1 MNFVGYVACY
11 LSILLNSYVLF
22 WCYSKTGVER
32 KTSKLKC
39 LLSILTVSLS
49 VFVVNMFITKS
60 LKFILIY
67 IIMCLFFYYNFG
79 EKNKIIALFVRTLII
94 YVVMII
100 SDVFSSI
107 ILMQFDFSSM
117 MNKINYL
124 KALGTLLNSVSMF
137 ILFNLDKL
145 VIIIKKI
152 LTIIVSSKNSVVFT
166 FCFLTFI
173 AIIIIDCFHKDYATI
188 STFLLSSVILI
199 FLIFLIA
206 ILLYQYFK
214 RKTAEDEKQQLQAL
228 MHEYEN
234 VLNQTSENRHE
245 MLNDLLILRSI
256 ADKNSSE
263 FTRTLDGIIRQYDTK
278 KFKKYTSLAKL
289 PTGVKGMIYYK
300 IAFINENEI
309 NFDTVVNG
317 VDYAKFEAMDKELY
331 YKVCKILGI
340 LMDNAIDAC
349 VDSDKKKL
357 VVSVYTENEDL
368 CVEIDNSYSGIIDKD
383 GIKKK
388 GYTTKGKNHG
398 YGLTILNRI
407 VDETKE
413 LKFEQSINEEDK
425 LFTSIL
431 KIKL

>member
-11 LSILLNSYVLF
+11 LAILLNSYVLF

-245 MLNDLLILRSI
+245 MLNDLLILRNI

-368 CVEIDNSYSGIIDKD
+368 CVEIDNSYSGIVDAD
-383 GIKKK
+383 EIKKK

-413 LKFEQSINEEDK
+413 LEFEQSINDKDK

>member
-32 KTSKLKC
+32 KSSKIEC
-39 LLSILTVSLS
+39 LVSVIVLS
-49 VFVVNMFITKS
+49 VFVYLVNV
-60 LKFILIY
+60 
-67 IIMCLFFYYNFG
+67 
-79 EKNKIIALFVRTLII
+79 FVGTSFKWIVVYTLITLLFYFNYKEGMYNVI
-94 YVVMII
+94 FKSIIVYVIMIFADI
-100 SDVFSSI
+100 VSSI
-107 ILMQFDFSSM
+107 VLIVFVKSVNIETVNLF
-117 MNKINYL
+117 
-124 KALGTLLNSVSMF
+124 KALGSFLNSTCMFLMFSFKPFVKLINSFFSKILKKSYLPVICVSF
-137 ILFNLDKL
+137 FLLFVFWLIEYYHKVIFSSDT
-145 VIIIKKI
+145 IIIS
-152 LTIIVSSKNSVVFT
+152 IIVMLFLMFLFVMLALQYLKNKNNE
-166 FCFLTFI
+166 I
-173 AIIIIDCFHKDYATI
+173 
-188 STFLLSSVILI
+188 
-199 FLIFLIA
+199 
-206 ILLYQYFK
+206 Q
-214 RKTAEDEKQQLQAL
+214 KQQLLVL

-245 MLNDLLILRSI
+245 MLNDLLILKSI

-357 VVSVYTENEDL
+357 VVSVYTETEDL
-368 CVEIDNSYSGIIDKD
+368 CVEIDNSYSGIVDTD
-383 GIKKK
+383 EIKKK

-407 VDETKE
+407 VDETEE
-413 LKFEQSINEEDK
+413 LEFEQSINDNDK

>member
-1 MNFVGYVACY
+1 MNFVGYLACY

-22 WCYSKTGVER
+22 WCYSKIDTRREVSR
-32 KTSKLKC
+32 LRV
-39 LLSILTVSLS
+39 LLSVFVGSIL
-49 VFVVNMFITKS
+49 VFVVNMFITTYI
-60 LKFILIY
+60 KFILIY
-67 IIMCLFFYYNFG
+67 LIMCFMFYYNF
-79 EKNKIIALFVRTLII
+79 NNQNRISTLLIKTLGI
-94 YVVMII
+94 YILMTI

-107 ILMQFDFSSM
+107 ILMQFDLSSLM
-117 MNKINYL
+117 DKINYL
-124 KALGTLLNSVSMF
+124 KALGTLLNSVSMI
-137 ILFNLDKL
+137 ILFNLNKL
-145 VIIIKKI
+145 VACFKNVVTLIIG
-152 LTIIVSSKNSVVFT
+152 SKNNLVLF
-166 FCFLTFI
+166 FGLLTLTTI
-173 AIIIIDCFHKDYATI
+173 WIIDCFHQDNASV
-188 STFLLSSVILI
+188 STFILAVTILI
-199 FLIFLIA
+199 FLSLLIA
-206 ILLYQYFK
+206 ILIYQYFK
-214 RKTAEDEKQQLQAL
+214 RKTVEDEKQQLQAL

-357 VVSVYTENEDL
+357 VVSVYTENKDL
-368 CVEIDNSYSGIIDKD
+368 CVEIDNSSSGIVDTDEIM
-383 GIKKK
+383 KK

>member
-11 LSILLNSYVLF
+11 LSILLNLAVLV

-32 KTSKLKC
+32 KS
-39 LLSILTVSLS
+39 
-49 VFVVNMFITKS
+49 
-60 LKFILIY
+60 
-67 IIMCLFFYYNFG
+67 
-79 EKNKIIALFVRTLII
+79 NKIKCAISLVILSALVYLVNVFIGTSFKWIAVYTLITLLFSFNYREDVY
-94 YVVMII
+94 YVIFKSIIVYVIMIFADII
-100 SDVFSSI
+100 SSI
-107 ILMQFDFSSM
+107 VLMAFVKSVNVETVNLF
-117 MNKINYL
+117 
-124 KALGTLLNSVSMF
+124 KALGSFLNSTCMFVMFSFKPFVKLINLFFSKILKKSYLPVICVSF
-137 ILFNLDKL
+137 FLLFVFWLIEYYHKVIFSSDT
-145 VIIIKKI
+145 IIIS
-152 LTIIVSSKNSVVFT
+152 IIVMLFLMFLFVMLALQYLKNKNNE
-166 FCFLTFI
+166 I
-173 AIIIIDCFHKDYATI
+173 
-188 STFLLSSVILI
+188 
-199 FLIFLIA
+199 
-206 ILLYQYFK
+206 Q
-214 RKTAEDEKQQLQAL
+214 KQQLLVL

-368 CVEIDNSYSGIIDKD
+368 CVEIDNSYSGILDKD

-413 LKFEQSINEEDK
+413 LEFEQSINEEDK

>member
-32 KTSKLKC
+32 KSSKIEC
-39 LLSILTVSLS
+39 LVSVIVLS
-49 VFVVNMFITKS
+49 VFVYLVNV
-60 LKFILIY
+60 
-67 IIMCLFFYYNFG
+67 
-79 EKNKIIALFVRTLII
+79 FVGTSFKWIVVYTLITLLFYFNYKEGMYNVI
-94 YVVMII
+94 FKSIIVYVIMIFADI
-100 SDVFSSI
+100 VSSI
-107 ILMQFDFSSM
+107 VLIVFVKSVNIETVNLF
-117 MNKINYL
+117 
-124 KALGTLLNSVSMF
+124 KALGSFLNSTCMFLMFSFKPFVKLINSFFSKILKKSYLPVICVSF
-137 ILFNLDKL
+137 FLLFVFWLIEYYHKVIFSSDT
-145 VIIIKKI
+145 IIIS
-152 LTIIVSSKNSVVFT
+152 IIVMLFLMFLFVMLALQYLKNKNNE
-166 FCFLTFI
+166 I
-173 AIIIIDCFHKDYATI
+173 
-188 STFLLSSVILI
+188 
-199 FLIFLIA
+199 
-206 ILLYQYFK
+206 Q
-214 RKTAEDEKQQLQAL
+214 KQQLLVL

-256 ADKNSSE
+256 SDKNSSE

-357 VVSVYTENEDL
+357 VVSVYTETEDL
-368 CVEIDNSYSGIIDKD
+368 CVEIDNSYSGIVDTD
-383 GIKKK
+383 EIKKK

-413 LKFEQSINEEDK
+413 LEFEQSINDNDK

>member
-22 WCYSKTGVER
+22 WCYSKIDTRR
-32 KTSKLKC
+32 KVSRLRV
-39 LLSILTVSLS
+39 LLSVFVGSIL
-49 VFVVNMFITKS
+49 VFVVNMFITTYI
-60 LKFILIY
+60 KFILIY
-67 IIMCLFFYYNFG
+67 LIMCFMFYYNFNNQ
-79 EKNKIIALFVRTLII
+79 NKISTLLIKTLGI
-94 YVVMII
+94 YILMTI

-107 ILMQFDFSSM
+107 ILMQFDLSSLM
-117 MNKINYL
+117 DKINYL
-124 KALGTLLNSVSMF
+124 KALGTLLNSISM
-137 ILFNLDKL
+137 IVLFNLNKL
-145 VIIIKKI
+145 VGCFKTVVTLIIG
-152 LTIIVSSKNSVVFT
+152 SKNNLVLF
-166 FCFLTFI
+166 FGLLTLTTI
-173 AIIIIDCFHKDYATI
+173 WIIDCFHQDNASV
-188 STFLLSSVILI
+188 STFILAVTILI
-199 FLIFLIA
+199 FLSLLIA
-206 ILLYQYFK
+206 ILIYQYFK

-317 VDYAKFEAMDKELY
+317 VDYAKFEAMDKDLY

-368 CVEIDNSYSGIIDKD
+368 CVEIDNSYSGIVDKD

-407 VDETKE
+407 VYETEE
-413 LKFEQSINEEDK
+413 LEFEQSINDKDK

>member
-11 LSILLNSYVLF
+11 LAILLNSYVLF

-32 KTSKLKC
+32 KTSKLKYFFSVLIISILVFIVNMCVTTSVKFVLIYLLMC
-39 LLSILTVSLS
+39 LLYYYNYEEKYLYFTL
-49 VFVVNMFITKS
+49 FKT
-60 LKFILIY
+60 ILIY
-67 IIMCLFFYYNFG
+67 ILMFITD
-79 EKNKIIALFVRTLII
+79 IIASL
-94 YVVMII
+94 
-100 SDVFSSI
+100 
-107 ILMQFDFSSM
+107 ILMNLTVPTNPDV
-117 MNKINYL
+117 INLL
-124 KALGTLLNSVSMF
+124 KALGTLLNSILMF
-137 ILFNLDKL
+137 GLFKINYFVNLLNNFLSK
-145 VIIIKKI
+145 IMKKEAKI
-152 LTIIVSSKNSVVFT
+152 LTIF
-166 FCFLTFI
+166 
-173 AIIIIDCFHKDYATI
+173 
-188 STFLLSSVILI
+188 
-199 FLIFLIA
+199 A
-206 ILLYQYFK
+206 ILLLITLWCIGFEYRLHASFVSFVSLITVVIFLCLMVSVMVYQYFNNK
-214 RKTAEDEKQQLQAL
+214 EVENEKQQLQEL

-317 VDYAKFEAMDKELY
+317 VDYAKFEAMNKDLY

-368 CVEIDNSYSGIIDKD
+368 CVEIDNNYSGIVDKD

-407 VDETKE
+407 IDETEE
-413 LKFEQSINEEDK
+413 LEFEQSINDKDK

>member
-11 LSILLNSYVLF
+11 VATVINLVVLVY
-22 WCYSKTGVER
+22 CYSKTNSEVGI
-32 KTSKLKC
+32 SKFKKYFFTMLISA
-39 LLSILTVSLS
+39 L
-49 VFVVNMFITKS
+49 VFVVNMYVTTS
-60 LKFILIY
+60 VKFVLIYLLLCLLFYLNYREKYLYLTLFKTILIY
-67 IIMCLFFYYNFG
+67 ILMFITD
-79 EKNKIIALFVRTLII
+79 IIASL
-94 YVVMII
+94 
-100 SDVFSSI
+100 
-107 ILMQFDFSSM
+107 ILMNLTVPTNPDV
-117 MNKINYL
+117 INLL
-124 KALGTLLNSVSMF
+124 KALGTLLNSILMFGLFKINYFVNLLNKFLSM
-137 ILFNLDKL
+137 IMK
-145 VIIIKKI
+145 KEAKI
-152 LTIIVSSKNSVVFT
+152 LTIF
-166 FCFLTFI
+166 
-173 AIIIIDCFHKDYATI
+173 
-188 STFLLSSVILI
+188 
-199 FLIFLIA
+199 A
-206 ILLYQYFK
+206 ILLLITLWCIGFEYRLHASFVSFVSLITIVIFLCLMVSVMVYQYFNNK
-214 RKTAEDEKQQLQAL
+214 EVENEKQQLQVL

-368 CVEIDNSYSGIIDKD
+368 CVEIDNSYSGIVDKD

-413 LKFEQSINEEDK
+413 LEFEQSINDKDK

>member
-32 KTSKLKC
+32 KTSKLKYFFSVLIISILVFIVNMCVTTSVKFVLIYLLMC
-39 LLSILTVSLS
+39 LLYYYNYEEKYLYFTL
-49 VFVVNMFITKS
+49 FKT
-60 LKFILIY
+60 ILIY
-67 IIMCLFFYYNFG
+67 ILMFITD
-79 EKNKIIALFVRTLII
+79 IIASL
-94 YVVMII
+94 
-100 SDVFSSI
+100 
-107 ILMQFDFSSM
+107 ILMNLTVPTNPDV
-117 MNKINYL
+117 INLL
-124 KALGTLLNSVSMF
+124 KALGTLLNSILIFGLFKINYFVNLLNKFLSM
-137 ILFNLDKL
+137 IMK
-145 VIIIKKI
+145 KEAKI
-152 LTIIVSSKNSVVFT
+152 LTIF
-166 FCFLTFI
+166 
-173 AIIIIDCFHKDYATI
+173 
-188 STFLLSSVILI
+188 
-199 FLIFLIA
+199 A
-206 ILLYQYFK
+206 ILLLITLWCMGFEYRLHASFVSFVSLITIVIFLCLMVSVMVYQYFNNK
-214 RKTAEDEKQQLQAL
+214 EVENEKQQLQVL

-234 VLNQTSENRHE
+234 VLNQTSENIHE
-245 MLNDLLILRSI
+245 MLNDLLILKSI

-317 VDYAKFEAMDKELY
+317 VDYAKFEAMDKDLY

-368 CVEIDNSYSGIIDKD
+368 CVEIDNSYSGIVDKD

-407 VDETKE
+407 VDETEE
-413 LKFEQSINEEDK
+413 LNFEQSINEEDK

>member
-32 KTSKLKC
+32 KTSKLKYFFSVLIISILVFIVNMCVTTSVKFVLIYLLMC
-39 LLSILTVSLS
+39 LLYYYNYEEKYLYFTL
-49 VFVVNMFITKS
+49 FKT
-60 LKFILIY
+60 ILIY
-67 IIMCLFFYYNFG
+67 ILMFI
-79 EKNKIIALFVRTLII
+79 TD
-94 YVVMII
+94 II
-100 SDVFSSI
+100 SSL
-107 ILMQFDFSSM
+107 ILMNLTVPTNPDV
-117 MNKINYL
+117 INLL
-124 KALGTLLNSVSMF
+124 KALGTLLNSILMF
-137 ILFNLDKL
+137 GLFKINYFVNLLNKFL
-145 VIIIKKI
+145 SKIMKKEAKI
-152 LTIIVSSKNSVVFT
+152 LTIF
-166 FCFLTFI
+166 
-173 AIIIIDCFHKDYATI
+173 
-188 STFLLSSVILI
+188 
-199 FLIFLIA
+199 A
-206 ILLYQYFK
+206 ILLLITLWCVGFEYRLHASFVSFVSLITIVIFLCLMVSVMVYQYFNNK
-214 RKTAEDEKQQLQAL
+214 EVENEKQQLQVL

-263 FTRTLDGIIRQYDTK
+263 FTRTLDGVIRQYDTK

-317 VDYAKFEAMDKELY
+317 VDYAKFEAMNKELY

-340 LMDNAIDAC
+340 IMDNAIDAC

-368 CVEIDNSYSGIIDKD
+368 CVEIDNSYSGVVDTD

-407 VDETKE
+407 IDETEE
-413 LKFEQSINEEDK
+413 LEFEQSINDKDK

>member
-32 KTSKLKC
+32 KSSKIEC
-39 LLSILTVSLS
+39 LVSVIVLS
-49 VFVVNMFITKS
+49 VFVYLVNV
-60 LKFILIY
+60 
-67 IIMCLFFYYNFG
+67 
-79 EKNKIIALFVRTLII
+79 FVGTSFKWIVVYTLITLLFYFNYKEGMYNVI
-94 YVVMII
+94 FKSIIVYVIMIFADI
-100 SDVFSSI
+100 VSSI
-107 ILMQFDFSSM
+107 VLIVFVKSVNIETVNLF
-117 MNKINYL
+117 
-124 KALGTLLNSVSMF
+124 KALGSFLNSTCMFLMFSFKPFVKLINSFFSKILKKSYLPVICVSF
-137 ILFNLDKL
+137 FLLFVFWLIEYYHKVIFSSDT
-145 VIIIKKI
+145 IIIS
-152 LTIIVSSKNSVVFT
+152 IIVMLFLMFLFVMLALQYLKNKNNE
-166 FCFLTFI
+166 I
-173 AIIIIDCFHKDYATI
+173 
-188 STFLLSSVILI
+188 
-199 FLIFLIA
+199 
-206 ILLYQYFK
+206 Q
-214 RKTAEDEKQQLQAL
+214 KQQLLVL

-289 PTGVKGMIYYK
+289 PTGVKGMSYYK

-357 VVSVYTENEDL
+357 VVSVYTETEDL
-368 CVEIDNSYSGIIDKD
+368 CVEIDNSYSGIVDTD
-383 GIKKK
+383 EIKKK

-413 LKFEQSINEEDK
+413 LEFEQSINDNDK

>member
-22 WCYSKTGVER
+22 WCYSKIDTRREVSR
-32 KTSKLKC
+32 LRV
-39 LLSILTVSLS
+39 LLSVFVGSIL
-49 VFVVNMFITKS
+49 VFVVNMFITTYI
-60 LKFILIY
+60 KFILIY
-67 IIMCLFFYYNFG
+67 LIMCFMFYYNYNNQ
-79 EKNKIIALFVRTLII
+79 NKISTLLIKTLGI
-94 YVVMII
+94 YILMTI

-107 ILMQFDFSSM
+107 ILMQFDLSSLM
-117 MNKINYL
+117 DKINYL
-124 KALGTLLNSVSMF
+124 KALGTLLNSISM
-137 ILFNLDKL
+137 IVLFNLNKL
-145 VIIIKKI
+145 VGCFKTVVTLIIG
-152 LTIIVSSKNSVVFT
+152 SKNNLVLF
-166 FCFLTFI
+166 FGLLTLTTI
-173 AIIIIDCFHKDYATI
+173 WIIDCFHQDNASV
-188 STFLLSSVILI
+188 STFILAVTILI
-199 FLIFLIA
+199 FLSLLIA
-206 ILLYQYFK
+206 ILIYQYFK

-256 ADKNSSE
+256 SDKNSSE

-368 CVEIDNSYSGIIDKD
+368 CVEIDNSYSGIVDTD
-383 GIKKK
+383 EIKKK

-413 LKFEQSINEEDK
+413 LEFEQSINDNDK

>member
-22 WCYSKTGVER
+22 WCYSKIDTRREVSR
-32 KTSKLKC
+32 LRV
-39 LLSILTVSLS
+39 LLSVFVGSIL
-49 VFVVNMFITKS
+49 VFVVNMFITTYI
-60 LKFILIY
+60 KFILIY
-67 IIMCLFFYYNFG
+67 LIMCFMFYYNF
-79 EKNKIIALFVRTLII
+79 NNQNRISTLLIKTLGI
-94 YVVMII
+94 YILMTI

-107 ILMQFDFSSM
+107 ILMQFDLSSLM
-117 MNKINYL
+117 DKINYL
-124 KALGTLLNSVSMF
+124 KALGTLLNSISM
-137 ILFNLDKL
+137 IVLFNLNKL
-145 VIIIKKI
+145 VGCFKTVVTLIIG
-152 LTIIVSSKNSVVFT
+152 SKNNLVLF
-166 FCFLTFI
+166 FGLLTLTTI
-173 AIIIIDCFHKDYATI
+173 WIIDCFHQDNASV
-188 STFLLSSVILI
+188 STFILAVTILI
-199 FLIFLIA
+199 FLSLLIA
-206 ILLYQYFK
+206 ILIYQYFK

-317 VDYAKFEAMDKELY
+317 VDYAKFEAMDKDLY

>member
-11 LSILLNSYVLF
+11 LSILLNLAVLV

-32 KTSKLKC
+32 KSNKIKC
-39 LLSILTVSLS
+39 AISLVILSALVYLVN
-49 VFVVNMFITKS
+49 VFVGTSFKW
-60 LKFILIY
+60 
-67 IIMCLFFYYNFG
+67 
-79 EKNKIIALFVRTLII
+79 IAVYTLITLLFSFNYREDVY
-94 YVVMII
+94 YVIFKSIIVYVIMIFADII
-100 SDVFSSI
+100 SSI
-107 ILMQFDFSSM
+107 VLMAFVKSVNVETVNLF
-117 MNKINYL
+117 
-124 KALGTLLNSVSMF
+124 KALGSFLNSTCMFVMFSFKPFVKLINLFFSKILKKSYLPVICVSF
-137 ILFNLDKL
+137 FLLFVFWLIEYYHKVIFSSDT
-145 VIIIKKI
+145 IIIS
-152 LTIIVSSKNSVVFT
+152 IIVMLFLMFLFVMLALQYLKNKNNE
-166 FCFLTFI
+166 I
-173 AIIIIDCFHKDYATI
+173 
-188 STFLLSSVILI
+188 
-199 FLIFLIA
+199 
-206 ILLYQYFK
+206 Q
-214 RKTAEDEKQQLQAL
+214 KQQLLVL

-317 VDYAKFEAMDKELY
+317 VDYAKFEAMNKDLY

-357 VVSVYTENEDL
+357 IVSVYTENEDL
-368 CVEIDNSYSGIIDKD
+368 CVEIDNSYSGIVDKD

-413 LKFEQSINEEDK
+413 LEFEQSINEEDK

>member
-22 WCYSKTGVER
+22 WCYSKIDTRREVSR
-32 KTSKLKC
+32 LRV
-39 LLSILTVSLS
+39 LLSVFVGSIL
-49 VFVVNMFITKS
+49 VFVVNMFITTYI
-60 LKFILIY
+60 KFILIY
-67 IIMCLFFYYNFG
+67 LIMCFMFYYNYNNQ
-79 EKNKIIALFVRTLII
+79 NKISTLLIKTLGI
-94 YVVMII
+94 YILMTI

-107 ILMQFDFSSM
+107 ILMQFDLSSLM
-117 MNKINYL
+117 DKINYL
-124 KALGTLLNSVSMF
+124 KALGTLLNSISM
-137 ILFNLDKL
+137 IVLFNLNKL
-145 VIIIKKI
+145 VGCFKTVVTLIIG
-152 LTIIVSSKNSVVFT
+152 SKNNLVLF
-166 FCFLTFI
+166 FGLLTLTTI
-173 AIIIIDCFHKDYATI
+173 WIIDCFHQDNASV
-188 STFLLSSVILI
+188 STFILAVTILI
-199 FLIFLIA
+199 FLSLLIA
-206 ILLYQYFK
+206 ILIYQYFK
-214 RKTAEDEKQQLQAL
+214 RKTAEDEKQQLQVL

-234 VLNQTSENRHE
+234 ILNQTSENRHE
-245 MLNDLLILRSI
+245 MLNDLLILRSVS
-256 ADKNSSE
+256 DKNSSE
-263 FTRTLDGIIRQYDTK
+263 FTRSLDGIIRQYDTK

-349 VDSDKKKL
+349 VESDKKKL
-357 VVSVYTENEDL
+357 VVSVYTENEAL
-368 CVEIDNSYSGIIDKD
+368 CVEIDNSYSGIVDKD

-398 YGLTILNRI
+398 HGLTILNRI
-407 VDETKE
+407 IDETEE
-413 LKFEQSINEEDK
+413 LEFEQSINDNDK

>member
-11 LSILLNSYVLF
+11 LAILLNSYVLF

-32 KTSKLKC
+32 KTSKLKYFFSVLIISILVFIVNMCVTTSVKFVLIYLLMC
-39 LLSILTVSLS
+39 LLYYYNYEEKYLYFTL
-49 VFVVNMFITKS
+49 FKT
-60 LKFILIY
+60 ILIY
-67 IIMCLFFYYNFG
+67 ILMFITD
-79 EKNKIIALFVRTLII
+79 IIASL
-94 YVVMII
+94 
-100 SDVFSSI
+100 
-107 ILMQFDFSSM
+107 ILMNLTVPTNPDV
-117 MNKINYL
+117 INLL
-124 KALGTLLNSVSMF
+124 KALGTLLNSILIFGLFKINYFVNLLNKFLSM
-137 ILFNLDKL
+137 IMK
-145 VIIIKKI
+145 KEAKI
-152 LTIIVSSKNSVVFT
+152 LTIF
-166 FCFLTFI
+166 
-173 AIIIIDCFHKDYATI
+173 
-188 STFLLSSVILI
+188 
-199 FLIFLIA
+199 A
-206 ILLYQYFK
+206 ILLLITLWCMGFEYRLHASFVSFVSLITIVIFLCLMVSVMVYQYFNNK
-214 RKTAEDEKQQLQAL
+214 EVENEKQQLQVL
-228 MHEYEN
+228 MPEYEN

-317 VDYAKFEAMDKELY
+317 VDYAKFEAMDKDLY

-349 VDSDKKKL
+349 VDSNKKKL

-368 CVEIDNSYSGIIDKD
+368 CVEIDNSYSGIVDKD

-407 VDETKE
+407 VDETEE
-413 LKFEQSINEEDK
+413 LNFEQSINEEDK

>member
-11 LSILLNSYVLF
+11 VATVINLVVLVY
-22 WCYSKTGVER
+22 CYSKTNSEVGI
-32 KTSKLKC
+32 SKFKKYFFTMLISA
-39 LLSILTVSLS
+39 L
-49 VFVVNMFITKS
+49 VFVVNMYVTTS
-60 LKFILIY
+60 VKFVLIYLLLCLLFYLNYREKYLYLTLFKTILIY
-67 IIMCLFFYYNFG
+67 ILMFITD
-79 EKNKIIALFVRTLII
+79 IIASL
-94 YVVMII
+94 
-100 SDVFSSI
+100 
-107 ILMQFDFSSM
+107 ILMNLTVPTNPDV
-117 MNKINYL
+117 INLL
-124 KALGTLLNSVSMF
+124 KALGTLLNSILMFGLFKINYFVNLLNKFLSM
-137 ILFNLDKL
+137 IMK
-145 VIIIKKI
+145 KEAKI
-152 LTIIVSSKNSVVFT
+152 LTIF
-166 FCFLTFI
+166 
-173 AIIIIDCFHKDYATI
+173 
-188 STFLLSSVILI
+188 
-199 FLIFLIA
+199 A
-206 ILLYQYFK
+206 ILLLITLWCIGFEYRLHASFVSFVSLITIVIFLCLMVSVMVYQYFNNK
-214 RKTAEDEKQQLQAL
+214 EVENEKQQLQVL

-340 LMDNAIDAC
+340 LMDNTIDAC

-368 CVEIDNSYSGIIDKD
+368 CVEIDNSYSGIVDKD

-413 LKFEQSINEEDK
+413 LEFEQSINDKDK

>member
-11 LSILLNSYVLF
+11 LSILLNLAVLV
-22 WCYSKTGVER
+22 WCYSKTGTTR
-32 KTSKLKC
+32 KSNKLNC
-39 LLSILTVSLS
+39 FFSIAFCAFIMFFTNL
-49 VFVVNMFITKS
+49 FVTTYV
-60 LKFILIY
+60 KFILIY
-67 IIMCLFFYYNFG
+67 ILLSLLFHYNFNNQ
-79 EKNKIIALFVRTLII
+79 NKLSTLLIKTLCI
-94 YVVMII
+94 YILMTI

-107 ILMQFDFSSM
+107 ILMQFDLSALVG
-117 MNKINYL
+117 KIDYL
-124 KALGTLLNSVSMF
+124 KALGTLLNSISM
-137 ILFNLDKL
+137 IVLFNLNKL
-145 VIIIKKI
+145 VANFKNFVTLIIE
-152 LTIIVSSKNSVVFT
+152 SKNNVVFS
-166 FCFLTFI
+166 FGLLTLTTI
-173 AIIIIDCFHKDYATI
+173 WIIDCFHHDNASV
-188 STFLLSSVILI
+188 STFILAVTILI
-199 FLIFLIA
+199 FLSSTIVILI
-206 ILLYQYFK
+206 YQYFK
-214 RKTAEDEKQQLQAL
+214 RKIAENEKQQLQEL
-228 MHEYEN
+228 MYEYEN

-317 VDYAKFEAMDKELY
+317 VDYAKFEAMDKDLY

-368 CVEIDNSYSGIIDKD
+368 CVEIDNSYSGIVDKD

-407 VDETKE
+407 VDETEE
-413 LKFEQSINEEDK
+413 LNFEQSINDKDK

>member
-32 KTSKLKC
+32 KTSKLKYFFSVLIISILVFIVNMCVTTSVKFVLIYLLMC
-39 LLSILTVSLS
+39 LLYYYNYEEKYLYFTL
-49 VFVVNMFITKS
+49 FKT
-60 LKFILIY
+60 ILIY
-67 IIMCLFFYYNFG
+67 ILMFITD
-79 EKNKIIALFVRTLII
+79 IIASL
-94 YVVMII
+94 
-100 SDVFSSI
+100 
-107 ILMQFDFSSM
+107 ILMNLTVPTNPDV
-117 MNKINYL
+117 INLL
-124 KALGTLLNSVSMF
+124 KALGTLLNSILIFGLFKINYFVNLLNKFLSM
-137 ILFNLDKL
+137 IMK
-145 VIIIKKI
+145 KEAKI
-152 LTIIVSSKNSVVFT
+152 LTIF
-166 FCFLTFI
+166 
-173 AIIIIDCFHKDYATI
+173 
-188 STFLLSSVILI
+188 
-199 FLIFLIA
+199 A
-206 ILLYQYFK
+206 ILLLITLWCMGFEYRLHASFVSFVSLITIVIFLCLMVSVMVYQYFNNK
-214 RKTAEDEKQQLQAL
+214 EVENEKQQLQVL

-234 VLNQTSENRHE
+234 VLNQISENRHE

-317 VDYAKFEAMDKELY
+317 VDYAKFEAMDKDLY

-349 VDSDKKKL
+349 VDSNKKKL

-368 CVEIDNSYSGIIDKD
+368 CVEIDNSYSGIVDKD

-407 VDETKE
+407 VDETEE
-413 LKFEQSINEEDK
+413 LNFEQSINEEDK

>member
-32 KTSKLKC
+32 KSSKIEC
-39 LLSILTVSLS
+39 LVSVIVLS
-49 VFVVNMFITKS
+49 VFVYLVNV
-60 LKFILIY
+60 
-67 IIMCLFFYYNFG
+67 
-79 EKNKIIALFVRTLII
+79 FVGTSFKWIVVYTLITLLFYFNYKEGMYNVI
-94 YVVMII
+94 FKSIIVYVIMIFADI
-100 SDVFSSI
+100 VSSI
-107 ILMQFDFSSM
+107 VLIVFVKSVNIETVNLF
-117 MNKINYL
+117 
-124 KALGTLLNSVSMF
+124 KALGSFLNSTCMFLMFSFKPFVKLINLFFSKILKKSYLPVICVSF
-137 ILFNLDKL
+137 FLLFVFWLIEYYHKVIFSSDT
-145 VIIIKKI
+145 IIIS
-152 LTIIVSSKNSVVFT
+152 IIVMLFLMFLFVMLALQYLKNKNNE
-166 FCFLTFI
+166 I
-173 AIIIIDCFHKDYATI
+173 
-188 STFLLSSVILI
+188 
-199 FLIFLIA
+199 
-206 ILLYQYFK
+206 Q
-214 RKTAEDEKQQLQAL
+214 KQQLLVL

-317 VDYAKFEAMDKELY
+317 VDYAKFEAMDKDLY

-368 CVEIDNSYSGIIDKD
+368 CVEIDNSYSGIVDKD

-413 LKFEQSINEEDK
+413 LEFEQSINDIDK

>member
-32 KTSKLKC
+32 KTSKLKYFFSV
-39 LLSILTVSLS
+39 LIISIL
-49 VFVVNMFITKS
+49 VFIVNMCVTTS
-60 LKFILIY
+60 VKFVLIYLLMCMLYYYNYEEKYLYFTLFKTILIY
-67 IIMCLFFYYNFG
+67 ILMFITD
-79 EKNKIIALFVRTLII
+79 IIASL
-94 YVVMII
+94 
-100 SDVFSSI
+100 
-107 ILMQFDFSSM
+107 ILMNLTVPTNPDV
-117 MNKINYL
+117 INLL
-124 KALGTLLNSVSMF
+124 KALGTLLNSILMFGLFKINYFVNLLNKFLSM
-137 ILFNLDKL
+137 IMK
-145 VIIIKKI
+145 KEAKI
-152 LTIIVSSKNSVVFT
+152 LTIF
-166 FCFLTFI
+166 
-173 AIIIIDCFHKDYATI
+173 
-188 STFLLSSVILI
+188 
-199 FLIFLIA
+199 A
-206 ILLYQYFK
+206 ILLLITLWCMGFEYRLHASFVSFVSLITIVIFLCLMVSVMVYQYFNNK
-214 RKTAEDEKQQLQAL
+214 EVENEKQQLQVL

-317 VDYAKFEAMDKELY
+317 VDYAKFEAMDKDLY
-331 YKVCKILGI
+331 YKVCKILEI

-368 CVEIDNSYSGIIDKD
+368 CVEIDNSYSGIVDKD

-398 YGLTILNRI
+398 HGLTILNRI
-407 VDETKE
+407 IDETEE
-413 LKFEQSINEEDK
+413 LEFEQSINDKDK
-425 LFTSIL
+425 LFISIL

>member
-11 LSILLNSYVLF
+11 IATIINTFVLLN
-22 WCYSKTGVER
+22 CYSKTNCE
-32 KTSKLKC
+32 
-39 LLSILTVSLS
+39 VSLS
-49 VFVVNMFITKS
+49 KVKNFISVIGISTLVFLVNMFVTTS
-60 LKFILIY
+60 VKFVLIYLLMCALFNYNYREKYLYLTLFKAILIY
-67 IIMCLFFYYNFG
+67 ISMFITDIVASL
-79 EKNKIIALFVRTLII
+79 
-94 YVVMII
+94 
-100 SDVFSSI
+100 
-107 ILMQFDFSSM
+107 ILMNLSVPSNPDV
-117 MNKINYL
+117 INLL
-124 KALGTLLNSVSMF
+124 KALATLLNSILMF
-137 ILFNLDKL
+137 GLFKISNFVNLFNKFLSK
-145 VIIIKKI
+145 IMKKEAKI
-152 LTIIVSSKNSVVFT
+152 LTIF
-166 FCFLTFI
+166 
-173 AIIIIDCFHKDYATI
+173 
-188 STFLLSSVILI
+188 
-199 FLIFLIA
+199 A
-206 ILLYQYFK
+206 ILLLITLWCVGFEYRLHASFVSFVSLITIVMFLCLMVSVMVYQYFNNK
-214 RKTAEDEKQQLQAL
+214 EVEKEKQQLLVL
-228 MHEYEN
+228 MHDYEN

-368 CVEIDNSYSGIIDKD
+368 CVEINNSYSGIVDKD

-413 LKFEQSINEEDK
+413 LEFEQSINDKDK

>member
-32 KTSKLKC
+32 KSSKIEC
-39 LLSILTVSLS
+39 LVSVIVLS
-49 VFVVNMFITKS
+49 VFVYLVNV
-60 LKFILIY
+60 
-67 IIMCLFFYYNFG
+67 
-79 EKNKIIALFVRTLII
+79 FVGTSFKWIVVYTLITLLFYFNYKEGMYNVI
-94 YVVMII
+94 FKSIIVYVIMIFADI
-100 SDVFSSI
+100 VSSI
-107 ILMQFDFSSM
+107 VLIVFVKSVNIETVNLF
-117 MNKINYL
+117 
-124 KALGTLLNSVSMF
+124 KALGSFLNSTCMFLMFSFKPFVKLINSFFSKILKKSYLPVICVSF
-137 ILFNLDKL
+137 FLLFVFWLIEYYHKVIFSSDT
-145 VIIIKKI
+145 IIIS
-152 LTIIVSSKNSVVFT
+152 IIVMLFLMFLFVMLALQYLKNKNNE
-166 FCFLTFI
+166 I
-173 AIIIIDCFHKDYATI
+173 
-188 STFLLSSVILI
+188 
-199 FLIFLIA
+199 
-206 ILLYQYFK
+206 Q
-214 RKTAEDEKQQLQAL
+214 KQQLLVL

-357 VVSVYTENEDL
+357 VVSVYTETEDL
-368 CVEIDNSYSGIIDKD
+368 CVKIDNSYSGIVDTD
-383 GIKKK
+383 EIKKK

-413 LKFEQSINEEDK
+413 LEFEQSINDNDK

>member
-11 LSILLNSYVLF
+11 LSILLNSHVLF

-32 KTSKLKC
+32 KSSKIEC
-39 LLSILTVSLS
+39 LVSVIVLS
-49 VFVVNMFITKS
+49 VFVYLVNV
-60 LKFILIY
+60 
-67 IIMCLFFYYNFG
+67 
-79 EKNKIIALFVRTLII
+79 FVGTSFKWIVVYTLITLLFYFNYKEGMYNVI
-94 YVVMII
+94 FKSIIVYVIMIFADI
-100 SDVFSSI
+100 VSSI
-107 ILMQFDFSSM
+107 VLIVFVKSVNIETVNLF
-117 MNKINYL
+117 
-124 KALGTLLNSVSMF
+124 KALGSFLNSTCMFLMFSFKPFVKLINSFFSKILKKSYLPVICVSF
-137 ILFNLDKL
+137 FLLFVFWLIEYYHKVIFSSDT
-145 VIIIKKI
+145 IIIS
-152 LTIIVSSKNSVVFT
+152 IIVMLFLMFLFVMLALQYLKNKNNE
-166 FCFLTFI
+166 I
-173 AIIIIDCFHKDYATI
+173 
-188 STFLLSSVILI
+188 
-199 FLIFLIA
+199 
-206 ILLYQYFK
+206 Q
-214 RKTAEDEKQQLQAL
+214 KQQLLVL

-357 VVSVYTENEDL
+357 VVSVYTETEDL
-368 CVEIDNSYSGIIDKD
+368 CVEIDNSYSGIVDTD
-383 GIKKK
+383 EIKKK

-413 LKFEQSINEEDK
+413 LEFEQSINDNDK

>member
-32 KTSKLKC
+32 KSSKIEC
-39 LLSILTVSLS
+39 LVSVIVLS
-49 VFVVNMFITKS
+49 VFVYLVNV
-60 LKFILIY
+60 
-67 IIMCLFFYYNFG
+67 
-79 EKNKIIALFVRTLII
+79 FVGTSFKWIVVYTLITLLFYFNYKEGMYNVI
-94 YVVMII
+94 FKSIIVYVIMIFADI
-100 SDVFSSI
+100 VSSI
-107 ILMQFDFSSM
+107 VLIVFVKSVNIETVNLF
-117 MNKINYL
+117 
-124 KALGTLLNSVSMF
+124 KALGSFLNSTCMFLMFSFKPFVKLINSFFSKILKKSYLPVICVSF
-137 ILFNLDKL
+137 FLLFVFWLIEYYHKVIFSSDT
-145 VIIIKKI
+145 IIIS
-152 LTIIVSSKNSVVFT
+152 IIVMLFLMFLFVMLALQYLKNKNNE
-166 FCFLTFI
+166 I
-173 AIIIIDCFHKDYATI
+173 
-188 STFLLSSVILI
+188 
-199 FLIFLIA
+199 
-206 ILLYQYFK
+206 Q
-214 RKTAEDEKQQLQAL
+214 KQQLLVL

-357 VVSVYTENEDL
+357 VVSVYTETEDL
-368 CVEIDNSYSGIIDKD
+368 CVEIDNSYSGIVDTD
-383 GIKKK
+383 EIKKK

-407 VDETKE
+407 VDETEE
-413 LKFEQSINEEDK
+413 LEFEQSINDNDK

>member
-11 LSILLNSYVLF
+11 LAILLNSYVLF

-317 VDYAKFEAMDKELY
+317 VDYAKFEAMDKDLY

-349 VDSDKKKL
+349 VDSNKKKL

-368 CVEIDNSYSGIIDKD
+368 CVEIDNSYSGIVDTD
-383 GIKKK
+383 EIKKK

-398 YGLTILNRI
+398 HGLTILNRI
-407 VDETKE
+407 INETEE
-413 LKFEQSINEEDK
+413 LEFEQSINDKDK

>member
-11 LSILLNSYVLF
+11 LSILLNSYVLL

-32 KTSKLKC
+32 KTGKLKC
-39 LLSILTVSLS
+39 LLSVFTLSLL
-49 VFVVNMFITKS
+49 VFVVNIFITKS

-67 IIMCLFFYYNFG
+67 IIMCFFFYYNFG
-79 EKNKIIALFVRTLII
+79 EKNKIIALFVKTLII
-94 YVVMII
+94 YIVMII

-107 ILMQFDFSSM
+107 ILMQFNFSSM
-117 MNKINYL
+117 MKKINYL
-124 KALGTLLNSVSMF
+124 KALGTLLNSASMF
-137 ILFNLDKL
+137 VLFNLDKL

-152 LTIIVSSKNSVVFT
+152 LTIIVSSKNGVVFS
-166 FCFLTFI
+166 FYFLTFI
-173 AIIIIDCFHKDYATI
+173 AIIIIDCFHKDNATI
-188 STFLLSSVILI
+188 STFLLSSFILI

-214 RKTAEDEKQQLQAL
+214 RKTAEDEKQQLQVL

-368 CVEIDNSYSGIIDKD
+368 CVEIDNSYSGIVDKD

-413 LKFEQSINEEDK
+413 LKFEQSINDNDK

>member
-22 WCYSKTGVER
+22 WCYSKIDTRREVSR
-32 KTSKLKC
+32 LRV
-39 LLSILTVSLS
+39 LLSVFVGSIL
-49 VFVVNMFITKS
+49 VFVVNMFITTYI
-60 LKFILIY
+60 KFILIY
-67 IIMCLFFYYNFG
+67 LIMCFMFYYNYNNQ
-79 EKNKIIALFVRTLII
+79 NKISTLLIKTLGI
-94 YVVMII
+94 YILMTI

-107 ILMQFDFSSM
+107 ILMQFDLSSLM
-117 MNKINYL
+117 DKINYL
-124 KALGTLLNSVSMF
+124 KALGTLLNSISM
-137 ILFNLDKL
+137 IVLFNLNKL
-145 VIIIKKI
+145 VGCFKTVVTLIIG
-152 LTIIVSSKNSVVFT
+152 SKNNLVLF
-166 FCFLTFI
+166 FGLLTLTTI
-173 AIIIIDCFHKDYATI
+173 WIIDCFHQDNASV
-188 STFLLSSVILI
+188 STFILAVTILI
-199 FLIFLIA
+199 FLSLLIA
-206 ILLYQYFK
+206 ILIYQYFK
-214 RKTAEDEKQQLQAL
+214 RKTAEDEKQQLQVL

-234 VLNQTSENRHE
+234 ILNQTSENRHE
-245 MLNDLLILRSI
+245 MLNDLLILRSVS
-256 ADKNSSE
+256 DKNSSE

-357 VVSVYTENEDL
+357 IVSVYTETEDL
-368 CVEIDNSYSGIIDKD
+368 CVEIDNSYSGIVDKD

-398 YGLTILNRI
+398 HGLTILNRI
-407 VDETKE
+407 IDETEE
-413 LKFEQSINEEDK
+413 LEFEQSINDNDK

>member
-1 MNFVGYVACY
+1 MNFIGYMAC
-11 LSILLNSYVLF
+11 SVTGIINTFVLLF
-22 WCYSKTGVER
+22 CYSRTNYE
-32 KTSKLKC
+32 SKNDKF
-39 LLSILTVSLS
+39 LSRFVSVIINTVL
-49 VFVVNMFITKS
+49 VMVVNTFVTTSVKFVLIYITMCALFNYNYREKY
-60 LKFILIY
+60 LYLTLFKTILIY
-67 IIMCLFFYYNFG
+67 ILMFITD
-79 EKNKIIALFVRTLII
+79 IIASL
-94 YVVMII
+94 
-100 SDVFSSI
+100 
-107 ILMQFDFSSM
+107 ILMNLTVPSNPDV
-117 MNKINYL
+117 INLL
-124 KALGTLLNSVSMF
+124 KALGTLLNSILMF
-137 ILFNLDKL
+137 DLFKINFFVNLLNKFL
-145 VIIIKKI
+145 SKIMKKEAKI
-152 LTIIVSSKNSVVFT
+152 LTIF
-166 FCFLTFI
+166 
-173 AIIIIDCFHKDYATI
+173 
-188 STFLLSSVILI
+188 
-199 FLIFLIA
+199 A
-206 ILLYQYFK
+206 ILLLITLWCIGFEYRLHASFVSFVSLITIVIFLCLMVFIMVYQYFNNK
-214 RKTAEDEKQQLQAL
+214 EVEDEKQQLQVL

-317 VDYAKFEAMDKELY
+317 VDYAKFEAMDKDLY

-340 LMDNAIDAC
+340 LMDNAIDAS

-368 CVEIDNSYSGIIDKD
+368 CVEIDNSYSGVVDTD

-413 LKFEQSINEEDK
+413 LEFEQSINDNDK

>member
-32 KTSKLKC
+32 KSSKIEC
-39 LLSILTVSLS
+39 LVSVIVLSAFVYLVN
-49 VFVVNMFITKS
+49 VFVGTSFKWIVV
-60 LKFILIY
+60 Y
-67 IIMCLFFYYNFG
+67 
-79 EKNKIIALFVRTLII
+79 TLITLLFYFNYKEGMYNVI
-94 YVVMII
+94 FKSIIVYVIMIFADI
-100 SDVFSSI
+100 VSSI
-107 ILMQFDFSSM
+107 VLIVFVKSVNIETVNLF
-117 MNKINYL
+117 
-124 KALGTLLNSVSMF
+124 KALGSFLNSTCMFVMFSFKPFVKLINSFFSKILKKSYLPVICVSF
-137 ILFNLDKL
+137 FLLFVFWLIEYYHKVIFSSDT
-145 VIIIKKI
+145 IIIS
-152 LTIIVSSKNSVVFT
+152 IIVMLFLMFLFVMLALQYLKNKNNE
-166 FCFLTFI
+166 I
-173 AIIIIDCFHKDYATI
+173 
-188 STFLLSSVILI
+188 
-199 FLIFLIA
+199 
-206 ILLYQYFK
+206 Q
-214 RKTAEDEKQQLQAL
+214 KQQLLVL

-317 VDYAKFEAMDKELY
+317 VDYAKFEAMDKDLY

-368 CVEIDNSYSGIIDKD
+368 CVEIDNSYSGIVDKD

-413 LKFEQSINEEDK
+413 LEFEQSINDNDK

>member
-32 KTSKLKC
+32 KSSKIEC
-39 LLSILTVSLS
+39 LVSVIVLS
-49 VFVVNMFITKS
+49 VFVYLVNV
-60 LKFILIY
+60 
-67 IIMCLFFYYNFG
+67 
-79 EKNKIIALFVRTLII
+79 FVGTSFKWIVVYTLITLLFYFNYKEGMYNVI
-94 YVVMII
+94 FKSIIVYVIMIFADI
-100 SDVFSSI
+100 VSSI
-107 ILMQFDFSSM
+107 VLIVFVKSVNIETVNLF
-117 MNKINYL
+117 
-124 KALGTLLNSVSMF
+124 KALGSFLNSTCMFLMFSFKPFVKLINSFFSKILKKSYLPVICVSF
-137 ILFNLDKL
+137 FLLFVFWLIEYYHKVIFSSDT
-145 VIIIKKI
+145 IIIS
-152 LTIIVSSKNSVVFT
+152 IIVMLFLMFLFVMLALQYLKNKNNE
-166 FCFLTFI
+166 I
-173 AIIIIDCFHKDYATI
+173 
-188 STFLLSSVILI
+188 
-199 FLIFLIA
+199 
-206 ILLYQYFK
+206 Q
-214 RKTAEDEKQQLQAL
+214 KQQLLVL

-317 VDYAKFEAMDKELY
+317 VDYAKFEAMDKDLY

-368 CVEIDNSYSGIIDKD
+368 CVEIDNSYSGIVDKD

-413 LKFEQSINEEDK
+413 LEFEQSINDIDK

>member
-368 CVEIDNSYSGIIDKD
+368 CVEIDNSYSGIVDTD
-383 GIKKK
+383 EIKKK

-407 VDETKE
+407 VDETEE
-413 LKFEQSINEEDK
+413 LEFEQSINDKDK

>member
-11 LSILLNSYVLF
+11 IATIINTFVLLN
-22 WCYSKTGVER
+22 CYSKTNCE
-32 KTSKLKC
+32 
-39 LLSILTVSLS
+39 VSLS
-49 VFVVNMFITKS
+49 KVKNFISVIGISTLVFLVNMFVTTS
-60 LKFILIY
+60 VKFVLIYLFMCALFNYNYREKYLYLTLFKAILIY
-67 IIMCLFFYYNFG
+67 ISMFITD
-79 EKNKIIALFVRTLII
+79 IIASL
-94 YVVMII
+94 
-100 SDVFSSI
+100 
-107 ILMQFDFSSM
+107 ILMNLTVPTNPDV
-117 MNKINYL
+117 INLL
-124 KALGTLLNSVSMF
+124 KALGTLLNSILMF
-137 ILFNLDKL
+137 CLFKISNFVNLFNKFLSK
-145 VIIIKKI
+145 IMKKEAKI
-152 LTIIVSSKNSVVFT
+152 LTIF
-166 FCFLTFI
+166 
-173 AIIIIDCFHKDYATI
+173 
-188 STFLLSSVILI
+188 
-199 FLIFLIA
+199 A
-206 ILLYQYFK
+206 ILLLITLWCVGFEYRLHASFVSFVSLITIVIFLCLMVSVMVYQYFNNK
-214 RKTAEDEKQQLQAL
+214 GVEKEKQQLLVL

-317 VDYAKFEAMDKELY
+317 VDYAKFEAMDKDLY

-368 CVEIDNSYSGIIDKD
+368 CVEIDNSYSGIVDKD

-407 VDETKE
+407 VDETEE
-413 LKFEQSINEEDK
+413 LNFEQSINDNDK

>member
-1 MNFVGYVACY
+1 MNFVGYLACF

-22 WCYSKTGVER
+22 WCYSKIDTRREVSR
-32 KTSKLKC
+32 LRV
-39 LLSILTVSLS
+39 LLSIFVGSIL
-49 VFVVNMFITKS
+49 VFVVNMFITTYI
-60 LKFILIY
+60 KFILIY
-67 IIMCLFFYYNFG
+67 LIMCFMFYCNFNNQ
-79 EKNKIIALFVRTLII
+79 NKISTLLIKTLGI
-94 YVVMII
+94 YILMTT

-107 ILMQFDFSSM
+107 ILMQFDLSSLM
-117 MNKINYL
+117 DKINYL
-124 KALGTLLNSVSMF
+124 KALGTLLNSISMI
-137 ILFNLDKL
+137 ILFNLNKL
-145 VIIIKKI
+145 VGCFKTVVTLIIG
-152 LTIIVSSKNSVVFT
+152 SKNNLVLF
-166 FCFLTFI
+166 FGLLTLTTI
-173 AIIIIDCFHKDYATI
+173 WIIDCFHQDNASV
-188 STFLLSSVILI
+188 STFILAVTILI
-199 FLIFLIA
+199 FLSLLIA
-206 ILLYQYFK
+206 ILIYQYFK
-214 RKTAEDEKQQLQAL
+214 RKTAEDEKQQLQEL

-368 CVEIDNSYSGIIDKD
+368 CVEIDNSYSGIVDTD
-383 GIKKK
+383 GIKNK

-398 YGLTILNRI
+398 HGLTILNRI
-407 VDETKE
+407 IDETEE
-413 LKFEQSINEEDK
+413 LEFEQSINDKDK

>member
-11 LSILLNSYVLF
+11 LAILLNSYVLF

-32 KTSKLKC
+32 KTSKLKYFFSVLIISILVFIVNMCVTTSVKFVLIYLLMC
-39 LLSILTVSLS
+39 LLYYYNYEEKYLYFTL
-49 VFVVNMFITKS
+49 FKT
-60 LKFILIY
+60 ILIY
-67 IIMCLFFYYNFG
+67 ILMFITD
-79 EKNKIIALFVRTLII
+79 IIASL
-94 YVVMII
+94 
-100 SDVFSSI
+100 
-107 ILMQFDFSSM
+107 ILMNLTVPTNPDV
-117 MNKINYL
+117 INLL
-124 KALGTLLNSVSMF
+124 KALGTLLNSILMF
-137 ILFNLDKL
+137 GLFKINYFVNLLNNFLSK
-145 VIIIKKI
+145 IMKKEAKI
-152 LTIIVSSKNSVVFT
+152 LTIF
-166 FCFLTFI
+166 
-173 AIIIIDCFHKDYATI
+173 
-188 STFLLSSVILI
+188 
-199 FLIFLIA
+199 A
-206 ILLYQYFK
+206 ILLLITLWCIGFEYRLHASFVSFVSLITVVIFLCLMVSVMVYQYFNNK
-214 RKTAEDEKQQLQAL
+214 EVENEKQQLQEL

-317 VDYAKFEAMDKELY
+317 VDYAKFEAMNKDLY

-368 CVEIDNSYSGIIDKD
+368 CVEIDNNYSGIVDKD

-407 VDETKE
+407 IDETEE
-413 LKFEQSINEEDK
+413 LEFEQSINDNDK

>member
-11 LSILLNSYVLF
+11 VATVINLVVLVY
-22 WCYSKTGVER
+22 CYSKTNSEVVI
-32 KTSKLKC
+32 SKFKKYFFTMLISA
-39 LLSILTVSLS
+39 L
-49 VFVVNMFITKS
+49 VFVVNMYVTTS
-60 LKFILIY
+60 VKFVLIYLLLCLLFYLNYREKYLYLTLFKTILIY
-67 IIMCLFFYYNFG
+67 ILMFITD
-79 EKNKIIALFVRTLII
+79 IIASL
-94 YVVMII
+94 
-100 SDVFSSI
+100 
-107 ILMQFDFSSM
+107 ILMNLTVPTNPDV
-117 MNKINYL
+117 INLL
-124 KALGTLLNSVSMF
+124 KALGTLLNSILMF
-137 ILFNLDKL
+137 GLFKINYFVNLLNKFL
-145 VIIIKKI
+145 LMIMKKEAKI
-152 LTIIVSSKNSVVFT
+152 LTIF
-166 FCFLTFI
+166 
-173 AIIIIDCFHKDYATI
+173 
-188 STFLLSSVILI
+188 
-199 FLIFLIA
+199 A
-206 ILLYQYFK
+206 ILLLITLWCVGFEYRLHASFVSFVSLITIVIFLCLMVSVMVYQYFNNK
-214 RKTAEDEKQQLQAL
+214 EVENEKQQLQEL

-368 CVEIDNSYSGIIDKD
+368 CVEIDNSYSGIVDKD

-413 LKFEQSINEEDK
+413 LEFEQSINDKDK

>member
-11 LSILLNSYVLF
+11 LSILLNLAVLV

-32 KTSKLKC
+32 KSNKIKC
-39 LLSILTVSLS
+39 AISLVILSALVYLVN
-49 VFVVNMFITKS
+49 VFVGTSFKW
-60 LKFILIY
+60 
-67 IIMCLFFYYNFG
+67 
-79 EKNKIIALFVRTLII
+79 IAVYTLITLLFSFNYREDVY
-94 YVVMII
+94 YVIFKSIIVYVIMIFADII
-100 SDVFSSI
+100 SSI
-107 ILMQFDFSSM
+107 VLMAFVKSVNVETVNLF
-117 MNKINYL
+117 
-124 KALGTLLNSVSMF
+124 KALGSFLNSTCMFVMFSFKPFVKLINLFFSKILKKSYLPVICVSF
-137 ILFNLDKL
+137 FLLFVFWLIEYYHK
-145 VIIIKKI
+145 VIISSD
-152 LTIIVSSKNSVVFT
+152 TIIISIIVMLFLMFLFVMLALQYLKNKNNE
-166 FCFLTFI
+166 I
-173 AIIIIDCFHKDYATI
+173 
-188 STFLLSSVILI
+188 
-199 FLIFLIA
+199 
-206 ILLYQYFK
+206 Q
-214 RKTAEDEKQQLQAL
+214 KQQLLVL

-317 VDYAKFEAMDKELY
+317 VDYAKFEAMNKDLY

-368 CVEIDNSYSGIIDKD
+368 CVEIDNSYSGIVDKD

-413 LKFEQSINEEDK
+413 LEFEQSINEEDK

>member
-32 KTSKLKC
+32 KTSKLKYFFSVLIISILVFIVNMCVTTSVKFVLIYLLMC
-39 LLSILTVSLS
+39 LLYYYNYEEKYLYFTL
-49 VFVVNMFITKS
+49 FKT
-60 LKFILIY
+60 ILIY
-67 IIMCLFFYYNFG
+67 ILMFITD
-79 EKNKIIALFVRTLII
+79 IIASL
-94 YVVMII
+94 
-100 SDVFSSI
+100 
-107 ILMQFDFSSM
+107 ILMNLTVPTNPDV
-117 MNKINYL
+117 INL
-124 KALGTLLNSVSMF
+124 LNALGTLLNSILIFGLFKINYFVNLLNKFLSM
-137 ILFNLDKL
+137 IMK
-145 VIIIKKI
+145 KEAKI
-152 LTIIVSSKNSVVFT
+152 LTIF
-166 FCFLTFI
+166 
-173 AIIIIDCFHKDYATI
+173 
-188 STFLLSSVILI
+188 
-199 FLIFLIA
+199 A
-206 ILLYQYFK
+206 ILLLITLWCMGFEYRLHASFVSFVSLITIVIFLCLMVSVMVYQYFNNK
-214 RKTAEDEKQQLQAL
+214 EVENEKQQLQVL

-245 MLNDLLILRSI
+245 MLNDLLILKSI

-317 VDYAKFEAMDKELY
+317 VDYAKFEAMDKDLY

-368 CVEIDNSYSGIIDKD
+368 CVEIDNSYSGIVDKD

-407 VDETKE
+407 VDETEE
-413 LKFEQSINEEDK
+413 LNFEQSINEEDK

>member
-1 MNFVGYVACY
+1 MNFVGYVACSVAGIINT
-11 LSILLNSYVLF
+11 LVLLY
-22 WCYSKTGVER
+22 CYSRTNYEWKND
-32 KTSKLKC
+32 KF
-39 LLSILTVSLS
+39 LSRFVSVIINTVL
-49 VFVVNMFITKS
+49 VMVVNTFVTTS
-60 LKFILIY
+60 VKFVLIY
-67 IIMCLFFYYNFG
+67 IIMCALFNYNYR
-79 EKNKIIALFVRTLII
+79 EKYLYLTLFKTILIYILMFITDIIASL
-94 YVVMII
+94 
-100 SDVFSSI
+100 
-107 ILMQFDFSSM
+107 ILMNLTVPTNPDV
-117 MNKINYL
+117 INLL
-124 KALGTLLNSVSMF
+124 KALGTLLNSILMF
-137 ILFNLDKL
+137 GLFKINYFVNLLNKFL
-145 VIIIKKI
+145 SKIMKKEAKI
-152 LTIIVSSKNSVVFT
+152 LTT
-166 FCFLTFI
+166 F
-173 AIIIIDCFHKDYATI
+173 
-188 STFLLSSVILI
+188 
-199 FLIFLIA
+199 A
-206 ILLYQYFK
+206 ILLLITLWCVGFEYRLHASFVSFVSLITIVIFLCLMVSVMVYQYFNNK
-214 RKTAEDEKQQLQAL
+214 EVENEKQQLQVL

-256 ADKNSSE
+256 SDKNSGE
-263 FTRTLDGIIRQYDTK
+263 FTRTLDSIIRQYDTK

-309 NFDTVVNG
+309 NFNTFVNG

-368 CVEIDNSYSGIIDKD
+368 CVEIDNSYSGTIDTD

-398 YGLTILNRI
+398 HGLTILNRI
-407 VDETKE
+407 IDETKE
-413 LKFEQSINEEDK
+413 LKFEQSINEADK